1 MSSRPGADV
10 VIVDAGGANL
20 GSVRYALERLGA
32 KPRVSSDAATIA
44 AAERVILPGVGSAS
58 TGMRR
63 LEELGLVDCVRDLEQ
78 PLLGVC
84 LGMQLLF
91 THSAEGDTPLL
102 GLAHGNVEA
111 LRGAPGI
118 RVPHMGWNR
127 LAIQRETPLLAG
139 VAEGAHVYFVHGFAA
154 PGAHP
159 AVVAS
164 TTHGE
169 TFAAAIAEGNRFGV
183 QFHPERSAAVGA
195 RVLANF
201 LALPA

>member
-1 MSSRPGADV
+1 MSSRPGGDV

-32 KPRVSSDAATIA
+32 SPRVSSDAATIA

-58 TGMRR
+58 SGMRR
-63 LEELGLVDCVRDLEQ
+63 LEELGLVNCVRGLQQ

-91 THSAEGDTPLL
+91 THSAEGDTSMLD
-102 GLAHGNVEA
+102 LAPGNVEA
-111 LRGAPGI
+111 LRSSPGI

-127 LAIQRETPLLAG
+127 LEIQRDSLLLEG
-139 VAEGAHVYFVHGFAA
+139 VAEGSHVYFVHGFAA
-154 PGAHP
+154 PGSHP
-159 AVVAS
+159 AVIAS

-169 TFAAAIAEGNRFGV
+169 TFAAAIAAGNRFGV

>member
-1 MSSRPGADV
+1 MSSRSGRDV

-32 KPRVSSDAATIA
+32 TPRVSSDAATIA
-44 AAERVILPGVGSAS
+44 TAERVILPGVGSAS
-58 TGMRR
+58 TGMQR
-63 LEELGLVDCVRDLEQ
+63 LEELGLADCVRGLEQ

-91 THSAEGDTPLL
+91 THSAEGDTALL
-102 GLAHGNVEA
+102 DLVHGNVEA
-111 LRGAPGI
+111 LRGVPGI

-127 LAIQRETPLLAG
+127 LEIRGDSPLLEG
-139 VAEGAHVYFVHGFAA
+139 VAQGAHVYFVHGFAA
-154 PGAHP
+154 PGSHP

-169 TFAAAIAEGNRFGV
+169 TFAAAIAAGNRFGV
-183 QFHPERSAAVGA
+183 QFHPERSAAAGA